1 MMLLSTFKFFLVD
14 YHENFGVDEFIIP
27 DGYRYKIVARLFS
40 SVFLLASYYKFMDLL
55 KNSKLKEKQEFAI
68 FSVLGLLSLF
78 VITNV
83 EVSSLFYTY
92 ANFLRFV
99 AVSTLWALFG
109 IVLMFFGLKRDNPF
123 IRKTSIA
130 IFAITIGKVF
140 FFDIAEMSASYKFIS
155 FIILGIILIFA
166 SYLYRQF
173 KQQIIDTLEEKG
185 NKDEEE
191 SK

>member
-1 MMLLSTFKFFLVD
+1 ML
-14 YHENFGVDEFIIP
+14 I
-27 DGYRYKIVARLFS
+27 
-40 SVFLLASYYKFMDLL
+40 
-55 KNSKLKEKQEFAI
+55 KNSKLKEKQEFAV

-83 EVSSLFYTY
+83 EVSALFYTY

-99 AVSTLWALFG
+99 AVSTLWAIFG
-109 IVLMFFGLKRDNPF
+109 IVLMYFGLKLDNQF
-123 IRKTSIA
+123 IRKASISL
-130 IFAITIGKVF
+130 FTLTIVKVF

-185 NKDEEE
+185 NKDEEV
-191 SK
+191 SKA